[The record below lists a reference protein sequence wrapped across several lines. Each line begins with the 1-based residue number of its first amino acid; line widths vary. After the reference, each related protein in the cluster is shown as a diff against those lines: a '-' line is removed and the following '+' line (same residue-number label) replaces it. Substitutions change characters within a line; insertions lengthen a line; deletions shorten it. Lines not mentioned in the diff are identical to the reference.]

1 MTIDIPFRYIFAAE
15 VAAVSWVLGA
25 VVGVGFMSVRIWGE
39 RRGD

>member
-1 MTIDIPFRYIFAAE
+1 MTIDIPFRYILAAE

-25 VVGVGFMSVRIWGE
+25 VVGVGVVALRLWGE